1 MFTTRENLITHILGS
16 ISENQIFRHCR
27 GYNDLRIQTSDLIS
41 LATLLV
47 KIPVL

>member
-16 ISENQIFRHCR
+16 IFENQIFLNCR
-27 GYNDLRIQTSDLIS
+27 GCNDLRIQTSDLIS